1 MRSIAAKLSF
11 GIDMSAQ
18 TKQKKAAQEIAA
30 IMHTSLQQFS
40 EEEQQKRLKQI
51 QKIAA
56 KASRKSSG
64 KSPKL
69 SSTRASRPSRRRA
82 ATAR

>member
-40 EEEQQKRLKQI
+40 EEEQQKRLKEI
-51 QKIAA
+51 QKIAV
-56 KASRKSSG
+56 KVSRKPSG

-69 SSTRASRPSRRRA
+69 SSTRASRRSRWRA
-82 ATAR
+82 AAAR

>member
-1 MRSIAAKLSF
+1 MQR
-11 GIDMSAQ
+11 
-18 TKQKKAAQEIAA
+18 KQKKGAQKIAA
-30 IMHTSLQQFS
+30 IMFASLQQFS
-40 EEEQQKRLKQI
+40 EEEQQKRLKEI
-51 QKIAA
+51 QKVAV
-56 KASRKSSG
+56 KASRKPSD